1 MPAQSKCTWTFHKNH
16 FVWKFTGKMPDATDT
31 TSIKHGALTIAV
43 RTPQCGHT
51 VWGIAGNM
59 QETLDYKSPSIQ
71 VNSSNFWLAQDITNH
86 NFKMP
91 AFLGSAPQNFSPESK
106 ATGLQVWDK
115 LDMCVLERAC
125 WCHCR
130 VQGTVRVPCALWTA
144 VGVLCVPA
152 GGRYKVP
159 LQGACVRVLC
169 ALEARCSP
177 QTRMLTRM
185 LMVRMSK
192 HTAIQSRRTLLWR
205 SLLNSL
211 VHSSPVARPV
221 RRRMWN
227 MEEGGVQSVECGV

>member
-1 MPAQSKCTWTFHKNH
+1 MQAPSWQDFCVRCLVLCGPRHPFRASLRSRNAHGHFARAILRGNLKGKCQTLMPAQSKCTWTFHKNH

-152 GGRYKVP
+152 GGR
-159 LQGACVRVLC
+159 
-169 ALEARCSP
+169 
-177 QTRMLTRM
+177 
-185 LMVRMSK
+185 
-192 HTAIQSRRTLLWR
+192 
-205 SLLNSL
+205 
-211 VHSSPVARPV
+211 
-221 RRRMWN
+221 
-227 MEEGGVQSVECGV
+227 